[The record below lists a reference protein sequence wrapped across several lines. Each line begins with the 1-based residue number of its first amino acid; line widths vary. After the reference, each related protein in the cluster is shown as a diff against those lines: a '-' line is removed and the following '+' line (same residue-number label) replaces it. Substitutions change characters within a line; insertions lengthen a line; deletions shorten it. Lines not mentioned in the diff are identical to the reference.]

1 MTTDTVAILG
11 ANSAIGW
18 EMLRLLQARNFPV
31 ETLLPLDT
39 DGGAVI
45 FRGKRIPVHPIS
57 DYAFTG
63 ADLVL
68 GASDGDTAR
77 RFAPAIARAGAVFV
91 DSSPAFRLE
100 ETVPLVVPE
109 VNPAD
114 IQSHRGIIASPNGVT
129 TIALTAIA
137 PLQALSPIRSVQAV
151 TCQAVSGAGAAGPVE
166 LTQQVFSLTQGES
179 PMPRVFPHPIAY
191 NLIPRIGPLQE
202 QGYTAEEM
210 RLQYEGRRIL
220 HLPEFAASCTCIR
233 VPVVRS
239 HSICATVCFE
249 KPVSADEART
259 ILENAPG
266 CRLLDDLPAEAYPM
280 PLYASDQ
287 DGVQVGRIRPDLTDA
302 NRLCL
307 WCCGDQLRKGSA
319 ANVLQIAEL
328 LLPEAP

>member
-1 MTTDTVAILG
+1 MKTDTVAILG

-137 PLQALSPIRSVQAV
+137 PLQALSGRVRRGRGRPG
-151 TCQAVSGAGAAGPVE
+151 GADAAGI
-166 LTQQVFSLTQGES
+166 
-179 PMPRVFPHPIAY
+179 FPDP
-191 NLIPRIGPLQE
+191 
-202 QGYTAEEM
+202 
-210 RLQYEGRRIL
+210 GR
-220 HLPEFAASCTCIR
+220 
-233 VPVVRS
+233 
-239 HSICATVCFE
+239 
-249 KPVSADEART
+249 KPH
-259 ILENAPG
+259 APG
-266 CRLLDDLPAEAYPM
+266 VSPPHRL
-280 PLYASDQ
+280 
-287 DGVQVGRIRPDLTDA
+287 
-302 NRLCL
+302 
-307 WCCGDQLRKGSA
+307 
-319 ANVLQIAEL
+319 
-328 LLPEAP
+328 